1 MCLAFEARGACSSSG
16 SGARLRAD
24 GEDETHTERM
34 TSARPEVERPFKA
47 GSPRDN
53 IHVYCRFV

>member
-1 MCLAFEARGACSSSG
+1 MFEFRIRR
-16 SGARLRAD
+16 GARLRAD

-47 GSPRDN
+47 GSPRDTCLLPVCV
-53 IHVYCRFV
+53 IL